1 MLKSARLSILG
12 LGLGL
17 ASGMIAPVFAEEDS
31 GSRVPSSVLSLEE
44 FSRASQI
51 AAPQATSRAFNL
63 DPSATRSPD
72 EPNREV
78 VTNVQAVGVGKSS
91 SRLAI
96 VTLYRYDGNVSINRL
111 IDIDSGRVIREER
124 MQNAV
129 APMGDVEIEYATTL
143 AQKNEQVRDILAT
156 LGDGA
161 QISFRLQTINDRRN
175 PLFGKRVMAA
185 AFQTPDGHVGGLPL
199 IQVNLTDGTVIVS
212 Q

>member
-1 MLKSARLSILG
+1 MLKSARMSILG

-44 FSRASQI
+44 YSRATQI

-63 DPSATRSPD
+63 DPSAARSSD

-129 APMGDVEIEYATTL
+129 APMGDVEIEYANL
-143 AQKNEQVRDILAT
+143 LLQKNQQAREILAS

-161 QISFRLQTINDRRN
+161 AVSFRLQTVTDRRN
-175 PLFGKRVMAA
+175 PLFGKRIMAA
-185 AFQTPDGHVGGLPL
+185 AFHTPDGYVGGLPN
-199 IQVNLTDGTVIVS
+199 IQVNLTDGTVTVA